1 MRPIRHALL
10 VVLLLVSQVPLLA
23 HAGAL
28 AQLQAFTRGTRS
40 LSAHFEQQSRDGQGS
55 PRPPSSGRLLLQVPG
70 QLRWEYQAPYRQ
82 LIVSDGKTLWV
93 FDPDL
98 SQATRRPLDNAAAA
112 GPLGLLANPDALQRT
127 FKVSELPAD
136 AGGLAWLRLVPNGDA
151 STAGFQ
157 QADLGFAGNLLLQ
170 MRLTDN
176 LGQLS
181 TFRFSD
187 WRRNPRLD
195 AAQFRFTP
203 PAGTDV
209 VEAGG

>member
-1 MRPIRHALL
+1 MLL
-10 VVLLLVSQVPLLA
+10 PLLA

-28 AQLQAFTRGTRS
+28 AQLQAFTQGMRS
-40 LSAHFEQQSRDGQGS
+40 LSARFEQRSSDAQGTPKPASRGQLS
-55 PRPPSSGRLLLQVPG
+55 LQVPG
-70 QLRWEYQAPYRQ
+70 RLRWEYEAPYRQ

-98 SQATRRPLDNAAAA
+98 SQATRRPLDNAAGA
-112 GPLGLLANPDALQRT
+112 GPLGLLTDPAALQRT
-127 FKVSELPAD
+127 FAVSELPATD
-136 AGGLAWLRLVPNGDA
+136 GGLAWLRLAPKGDPA
-151 STAGFQ
+151 MAGFQ
-157 QADLGFAGNLLLQ
+157 QADLGFSGNRLLQ

-176 LGQLS
+176 LGQIS

-187 WRRNPRLD
+187 WQRNPRLD

-209 VEAGG
+209 VDAGG